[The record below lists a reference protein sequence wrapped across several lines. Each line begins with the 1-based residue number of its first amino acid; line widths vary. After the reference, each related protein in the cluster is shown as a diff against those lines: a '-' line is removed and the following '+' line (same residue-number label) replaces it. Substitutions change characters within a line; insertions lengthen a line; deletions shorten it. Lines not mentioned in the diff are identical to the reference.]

1 MTPDPEVLTACYA
14 RAARQTRRQNLEYL
28 IHVEEVAPE
37 VKRYAAEAWLD
48 EQHGEAPDG
57 R

>member
-37 VKRYAAEAWLD
+37 VKRYAAECWLD
-48 EQHGEAPDG
+48 ESFSGDSDG